1 MFEVVLVGVIR
12 HIVRI
17 FSDSR
22 DELNKPASQLY
33 VHNLT
38 CTLEAAV
45 RATNAQFEPSHVLA
59 RLHVNLYPNCK
70 DNRLNSL
77 ICYH

>member
-1 MFEVVLVGVIR
+1 MSVP
-12 HIVRI
+12 
-17 FSDSR
+17 R
-22 DELNKPASQLY
+22 DELNKPATSLY

-45 RATNAQFEPSHVLA
+45 RATNAQFEPQHVLA

-70 DNRLNSL
+70 HVSYIQLLDCR
-77 ICYH
+77 YKT